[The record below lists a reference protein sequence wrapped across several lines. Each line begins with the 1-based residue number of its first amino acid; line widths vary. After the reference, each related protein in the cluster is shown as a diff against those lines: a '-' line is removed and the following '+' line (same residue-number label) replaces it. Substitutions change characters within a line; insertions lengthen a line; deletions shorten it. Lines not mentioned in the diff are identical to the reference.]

1 MPTSITV
8 EYKKHQLSAL
18 IDTGSNIT
26 IASAEF
32 AKKYRWK
39 IHPCELK
46 KIKAVNDEVIVIIGR
61 AKEYLSVGNRTD
73 VFDLYISPDINGL
86 IVGYDC
92 LRRQERIEW
101 DFTEVRMQLG
111 NNGWL
116 KVHDDAK
123 SRCRRI
129 YVKST

>member
-1 MPTSITV
+1 MEDPSLRT
-8 EYKKHQLSAL
+8 E
-18 IDTGSNIT
+18 
-26 IASAEF
+26 
-32 AKKYRWK
+32 
-39 IHPCELK
+39 

-61 AKEYLSVGNRTD
+61 AKEYLSVGNLTD

-86 IVGYDC
+86 IVGYDW

-101 DFTEVRMQLG
+101 DFPEVRMQLG

-129 YVKST
+129 YVKSTSNSLQHKRRPPLSASVIGTDPTRLPVRQRH